1 MELLNEQQPWSNKR
15 AAVELAPPPSRSVGQ
30 GDVKDSQSS
39 ILFGVNIEQ
48 RSLLGDDSPAGAFGP
63 MGYRCGP
70 EAAQLLD
77 EPPPALLEVKPHDG
91 TFLKVY
97 TLAPIHFIPFWFSLL
112 AVCASIWFF
121 RCTRRGAAG
130 GCWTLQLPGV
140 SQRARAH
147 VRPRGPAGGPS
158 VQGQSAAR
166 KQGDGDREEQT
177 GKRAWERTY
186 TESESIGYRDREKS
200 GERETVGVRKR
211 RDREGFSF
219 RERVISAC
227 WQRVPPKAGLNREN
241 WFF

>member
-63 MGYRCGP
+63 MSYRCGL

-112 AVCASIWFF
+112 AVCASYQ
-121 RCTRRGAAG
+121 GYA
-130 GCWTLQLPGV
+130 
-140 SQRARAH
+140 
-147 VRPRGPAGGPS
+147 
-158 VQGQSAAR
+158 GQSVNSWPDSCGWT
-166 KQGDGDREEQT
+166 KLSGDFCSRDILVCIIMRHN
-177 GKRAWERTY
+177 Y
-186 TESESIGYRDREKS
+186 TK
-200 GERETVGVRKR
+200 
-211 RDREGFSF
+211 
-219 RERVISAC
+219 
-227 WQRVPPKAGLNREN
+227 
-241 WFF
+241 